1 MMRPRIIEL
10 PRFLDPR
17 GNLAVI
23 EECRTIPF
31 KIERCHWIY
40 DVPGGGGREGHAYH
54 ENEELIVAL
63 SGSFDVVT
71 RLHDSAETVT
81 LNRSYLGLY
90 VPRMT
95 WRELTNFS
103 TNAVVLV
110 LSSRPYS
117 DSDYILDYQQYLA
130 LSEKESPLE
139 DSQLIRSDCSEKP
152 SASVCGAKTV
162 YDCSVIEL
170 ERHPSERLGNLSVIQ
185 SMQTLPFD
193 VKRTFFI
200 YDVPGGESRG
210 GHSHK
215 AIKEFIV
222 AVSGSFSVTLDD
234 GRDRRTV
241 MLNRPYV
248 GLLVEPGIWL
258 TLHDFSSGAIALVL
272 TSDFFSHSDHIKD
285 YPTFLATKIS

>member
-1 MMRPRIIEL
+1 MTEPRIIEL

-23 EECRTIPF
+23 EECRQIPF

-63 SGSFDVVT
+63 SGSFDVVM
-71 RLHDSAETVT
+71 RHHDREETVS

-110 LSSRPYS
+110 LSSHPFS
-117 DSDYILDYQQYLA
+117 DSDYILDYQQYLT
-130 LSEKESPLE
+130 LSGM
-139 DSQLIRSDCSEKP
+139 DSQITDTQLKAARPEGL
-152 SASVCGAKTV
+152 SASVVGPKTV
-162 YDCSVIEL
+162 YECSVIEL
-170 ERHPSERLGNLSVIQ
+170 DRHPSERLGNLSVIQ
-185 SMQTLPFD
+185 SQETLPFD

-241 MLNRPYV
+241 MLNRPYI

-258 TLHDFSSGAIALVL
+258 TLHDFSSGAVALVL

-285 YPTFLATKIS
+285 YGAFLATKTNS